1 MENAKESLI
10 TKFLLKVADRIGNG
24 NLAFIRDQLS
34 AVLYGYE
41 VSEIEHTEV
50 TNTYTGETT
59 AALIR
64 YFSIGKIS
72 AGMAL
77 NSLEQY
83 QRTARQLCDFTGKEL
98 NMITTEDVRYF
109 LVEYPC
115 KNPTG
120 KIISGATMD
129 SKRRL
134 LSSIFDYLRKNKQ
147 IAENPMDQIERI
159 KYKKTIKKPLTEAQI
174 EEVKVACE
182 HTGRNRVRNYAMLLF
197 MLDTGVRVS
206 ELSNIMLADVNF
218 EELSVKVLGK
228 GNKERMVYFSPKTKI
243 RIREYLKTRKD
254 IDFFAE
260 TTNLANVPL
269 FASSKRPYTSMSKRA
284 IESMVRSVGKAAGIH
299 AFPHLMRATGATMWH
314 NNGMPIDI
322 CAALLGHESIQTTM
336 IYVKDSPEQVKT
348 AYRRY
353 GSVA

>member
-243 RIREYLKTRKD
+243 RLREYLKNRKD
-254 IDFFAE
+254 IDIF
-260 TTNLANVPL
+260 TTGQNLANVPL
-269 FASSKRPYTSMSKRA
+269 FASSKKPYIKMSKRA
-284 IESMVRSVGKAAGIH
+284 IECMVRSVGEAAGIH

-336 IYVKDSPEQVKT
+336 TYVKDSPEQVKA